1 MFSTQSWIFLIIIV
15 LISVFIDLGISL
27 RNLKNMS
34 LRSAVFL
41 SAIWIALAISF
52 GIFIYFYTGID
63 MAIEYITAYSI
74 ELSLSIDNVF
84 IFIIIFKYFKIDSK
98 YQHKVLFIGVLS
110 AIIFRLIM
118 IIFGLYIIQMFEW
131 LFLPFGL
138 ILIYSG
144 YKLPKIEENQSDSLQ
159 NNFILKFIKKRFN
172 YSNSQ
177 SNGNLYFYK
186 NGKLFITPLAL
197 ALLVIE
203 KADLV
208 FALDS
213 IPAVLA
219 ITKNS
224 FIAFSSNIL
233 AILGLRSM
241 YFIMAN
247 AVQKFQY
254 LKHGIGYMLT
264 YIGIKMILGF
274 FGIHFSNYI
283 SILIIVIFVLSSI
296 VISIIKKPSLKI

>member
-1 MFSTQSWIFLIIIV
+1 MFSTQSWIFLITIV
-15 LISVFIDLGISL
+15 LTSVFIDLGISL
-27 RNLKNMS
+27 RNSKSMS
-34 LRSAVFL
+34 FKSAVFL
-41 SAIWIALAISF
+41 SATWIALATSF
-52 GIFIYFYTGID
+52 GIFIYFYAGID

-144 YKLPKIEENQSDSLQ
+144 YKLPKMEENQSDSLQ
-159 NNFILKFIKKRFN
+159 KNFIKFIKKRFN
-172 YSNSQ
+172 YSNSK
-177 SNGNLYFYK
+177 SNGNLHFYK
-186 NGKLFITPLAL
+186 NDKLFITPLAL

-213 IPAVLA
+213 IPAVFA

-254 LKHGIGYMLT
+254 LKHGIGYMLI

-283 SILIIVIFVLSSI
+283 SILIIIIFVLSSI
-296 VISIIKKPSLKI
+296 IISIIKKPVLK

>member
-1 MFSTQSWIFLIIIV
+1 MFSTQSWISLIVII
-15 LISVFIDLGISL
+15 LIAIFIDLGISL
-27 RNLKNMS
+27 RNSKNMS
-34 LRSAVFL
+34 LKSAAVL
-41 SAIWIALAISF
+41 SATWIALAISF
-52 GIFIYFYTGID
+52 GIFIYFYAGID

-144 YKLPKIEENQSDSLQ
+144 YKLPKMEESQSDSLQ
-159 NNFILKFIKKRFN
+159 NNFILKFIKKHFN
-172 YSNSQ
+172 YSSNQ
-177 SNGNLYFYK
+177 SNGTLYFRK
-186 NGKLFITPLAL
+186 NGKIFITPLAL

-203 KADLV
+203 KADLI

-254 LKHGIGYMLT
+254 LKHGIGYMLI

-274 FGIHFSNYI
+274 FGMHFSNYI
-283 SILIIVIFVLSSI
+283 SILIIIIFVLSSI
-296 VISIIKKPSLKI
+296 TISIIKKPSLK